1 MSFFSS
7 SAPGVIVLLLVIIGP
22 VIVLLRPS
30 RHTHTAMPIG
40 RVQCA
45 PTSQPGCR
53 HALQQP
59 ANAALESHLLCHDP
73 PPCLPTGTPPPSR
86 SASGRESRSRRE
98 PRCLSSSQHLRA
110 RSLVC
115 HICRDSSSSVSANV
129 HCPSSCHSWFFL
141 ASSFLACQL
150 PSSPS
155 WPSSGHRGPLPSA
168 PPSWPSSL
176 SQPWL
181 SSLSWPCWPTWS
193 SAFIAFL
200 ALMAP
205 AGFFIFSPMQPALA
219 NQSAKS
225 IQKPGMIAW
234 LSRASYPT
242 RSPDSA
248 NTSQVS
254 SEVHDGPRKE
264 LGLGFK
270 CAALDFVDWG
280 WGHLALWLWVGLV
293 GHVFTVWLRT
303 VPHSHARQMSAR
315 QDQGEAP
322 TPQNPKP
329 TKTEPAIAAALH
341 PRRTSCRPP
350 SPASEANVLDAT

>member
-1 MSFFSS
+1 MRAFVATFM
-7 SAPGVIVLLLVIIGP
+7 AFIPALAFIAVLALLLFM
-22 VIVLLRPS
+22 
-30 RHTHTAMPIG
+30 AFM
-40 RVQCA
+40 
-45 PTSQPGCR
+45 
-53 HALQQP
+53 
-59 ANAALESHLLCHDP
+59 
-73 PPCLPTGTPPPSR
+73 
-86 SASGRESRSRRE
+86 
-98 PRCLSSSQHLRA
+98 A
-110 RSLVC
+110 R
-115 HICRDSSSSVSANV
+115 
-129 HCPSSCHSWFFL
+129 L
-141 ASSFLACQL
+141 ADMV
-150 PSSPS
+150 
-155 WPSSGHRGPLPSA
+155 
-168 PPSWPSSL
+168 
-176 SQPWL
+176 
-181 SSLSWPCWPTWS
+181 

-200 ALMAP
+200 AFIAGAPAFIALMAP

-303 VPHSHARQMSAR
+303 VPHSHARLMSAR